1 MKQPLTIT
9 SICLLALLSISLIG
23 CASPSAPE
31 PAAEVEAAAT
41 ATIAPVQEESTE
53 PWQIVLEMQV
63 EQPVRMAAFLDESF
77 GLTGGADRAGQAYF
91 TTDGGQT
98 WAMSESSS
106 G

>member
-9 SICLLALLSISLIG
+9 SVCLLALSIALIG
-23 CASPSAPE
+23 CASPSAPT

-41 ATIAPVQEESTE
+41 ATAAPAPTESTE
-53 PWQIVLEMQV
+53 PWQVVLETRV
-63 EQPVRMAAFLDESF
+63 EQPVRMAAFQNESF
-77 GLTGGADRAGQAYF
+77 GLTGGADSAGQAHL

-98 WAMSESSS
+98 WTMSESSS